1 MIITEIFES
10 GSSTLDERF
19 LNYCSISESNNETL
33 FATNAVDLILTC
45 KIRLATTE
53 TQVEW
58 RDIGGNVIDGGS
70 EGYQVNHL
78 QQAMAGYA
86 QISTLTVSVHRLG
99 ALDTTS
105 PLTWKCSA
113 PGQTSTDV
121 VVTFLS
127 FGKIATV

>member
-1 MIITEIFES
+1 M
-10 GSSTLDERF
+10 
-19 LNYCSISESNNETL
+19 Y
-33 FATNAVDLILTC
+33 ATNAVDLILTC
-45 KIRLATTE
+45 KIKLATAE
-53 TQVEW
+53 SQVEW

-78 QQAMAGYA
+78 QQEVAGYA
-86 QISTLTVSVHRLG
+86 QISTLTISVARLS

-127 FGKIATV
+127 FGKIDTA